1 MTARE
6 ARGECVFMCVL
17 WGGSVMVWDEMG
29 SAVIFRRW
37 NQNNMGTGT
46 QFGIRLLTVIS
57 IKTHNP
63 VTQYH
68 YCWPDKL
75 LSSEITSWCGNT
87 SGRGQGAGGPG
98 AWGGGPHTEMIHD
111 REWLTSL
118 SWRGCFPRI
127 LVQMKAANFSS
138 SLRPSYSIFTVFMKG
153 VCIWSECFIL
163 CAELILDSFVLK
175 LRAISDSNSNSDFV
189 TKSDCFCRS
198 DPAHDQ
204 INHGLKCGTTQSQ
217 KPSDIRKIKHQS

>member
-6 ARGECVFMCVL
+6 ARGECVFLCVL

-29 SAVIFRRW
+29 SVVIFRRW

-68 YCWPDKL
+68 YCRPDKL

-87 SGRGQGAGGPG
+87 SGRGQRAGGPG
-98 AWGGGPHTEMIHD
+98 GPGGGPTYWDDSWQGMID
-111 REWLTSL
+111 E
-118 SWRGCFPRI
+118 FI
-127 LVQMKAANFSS
+127 MKKLFSS
-138 SLRPSYSIFTVFMKG
+138 HPGAHEGGKLF
-153 VCIWSECFIL
+153 
-163 CAELILDSFVLK
+163 LILTPLLFNIYCVYEGCLYMIRMFYSV
-175 LRAISDSNSNSDFV
+175 
-189 TKSDCFCRS
+189 CRTHIGFICS
-198 DPAHDQ
+198 
-204 INHGLKCGTTQSQ
+204 
-217 KPSDIRKIKHQS
+217 

>member
-17 WGGSVMVWDEMG
+17 WGGLVMVWDEMG
-29 SAVIFRRW
+29 SVVISRRW

-68 YCWPDKL
+68 YCRPDKL

-87 SGRGQGAGGPG
+87 SGRGQGAGGLGGWAPG
-98 AWGGGPHTEMIHD
+98 GAHILRWFMTGNDWRLYHEEVVFLASWCRWRRQTFPH
-111 REWLTSL
+111 LYA
-118 SWRGCFPRI
+118 PRI
-127 LVQMKAANFSS
+127 QYLLCLWRVFVYDPNVLFCVQNSYWIHLFLSS
-138 SLRPSYSIFTVFMKG
+138 VPFLTATAT
-153 VCIWSECFIL
+153 L
-163 CAELILDSFVLK
+163 TL
-175 LRAISDSNSNSDFV
+175 
-189 TKSDCFCRS
+189 
-198 DPAHDQ
+198 
-204 INHGLKCGTTQSQ
+204 
-217 KPSDIRKIKHQS
+217 